1 MPLGIDLDLNLPRDN
16 ATVPLVR
23 HILRHTLTE
32 FGVTESCVGDV
43 ELAITEACANVIE
56 HASGTEDEYEVRL
69 ELSGDWVDIRVVDT
83 GAGFDA
89 ESLSDGMPD
98 PTADRGRGIE
108 LMRAL
113 VDRIRFES
121 RPERGTIVR
130 FEKRLELAADS
141 PLNSLGGGE
150 RREGAGGSRGEV

>member
-1 MPLGIDLDLNLPRDN
+1 VQINFGLRLPSEV
-16 ATVPLVR
+16 ATVPVVRRLCGTTMRELLV
-23 HILRHTLTE
+23 E
-32 FGVTESCVGDV
+32 EGCVADV
-43 ELAITEACANVIE
+43 LLVLTEACANVIE

-69 ELSGDWVDIRVVDT
+69 QLSGDWVDIRVVDT
-83 GAGFDA
+83 GGGFDA
-89 ESLSDGMPD
+89 ESLADGMPD

-113 VDRIRFES
+113 VDRLRFES

-150 RREGAGGSRGEV
+150 RRQGARGSRGEV

>member
-56 HASGTEDEYEVRL
+56 HASGDDDDYAVTVNVDERRCE
-69 ELSGDWVDIRVVDT
+69 IRVIDR
-83 GAGFDA
+83 GIGFDQLVADQYPPDDA
-89 ESLSDGMPD
+89 E
-98 PTADRGRGIE
+98 RGRGLLIME
-108 LMRAL
+108 ALMDSLA
-113 VDRIRFES
+113 FETAAENGTTVVL
-121 RPERGTIVR
+121 RKQLEFDVAPLLRTRRVRGHG
-130 FEKRLELAADS
+130 D
-141 PLNSLGGGE
+141 
-150 RREGAGGSRGEV
+150 